1 MENRHRTAVKA
12 WIAAREAG
20 VRINVV
26 QDRLELEAPRKP
38 PDEVLQALA
47 AAREELVVLLRQD
60 PGKLPGIDY
69 LDHFEERAAFGEYEA
84 GMSRQAAE
92 LNAFECCVSLWMSQ
106 NNPDVPD
113 RCRCI
118 HCGIETG
125 NYDLAL
131 ALQQNGRNAW
141 IHSACHRP
149 FLASRRVKAIEAL
162 SGFGIYPPSN
172 SAGHFGKKVS

>member
-1 MENRHRTAVKA
+1 MESRHLTATRA
-12 WIAAREAG
+12 FNAAREAG
-20 VRINVV
+20 VKLVV
-26 QDRLELEAPRKP
+26 VENRLEVESARKP
-38 PDEVLQALA
+38 PEEVLMAL
-47 AAREELVVLLRQD
+47 REVRDELILLLRQE
-60 PGKLPGIDY
+60 PGKLCGLDY
-69 LDHFEERAAFGEYEA
+69 VDHFEERAAFGEYEA

-172 SAGHFGKKVS
+172 SAGHFGKKAS

>member
-1 MENRHRTAVKA
+1 MESRHLTATRA
-12 WIAAREAG
+12 FNAAREAG
-20 VRINVV
+20 VKLVV
-26 QDRLELEAPRKP
+26 VENRLEVEAARKP
-38 PDEVLQALA
+38 PEEVLMAL
-47 AAREELVVLLRQD
+47 REVRDELILLLRQE
-60 PGKLPGIDY
+60 PGKHCGLDY
-69 LDHFEERAAFGEYEA
+69 VDHFEERAAFGEYEA

-162 SGFGIYPPSN
+162 SSFGIYPPSN
-172 SAGHFGKKVS
+172 SAGHFGKKAS